1 MKIIIFGGT
10 GFIGSSL
17 LELPYFQQHEVF
29 IVTRHPEKRELP
41 LHENFHFVKTDEQLE
56 TNLAALFSDQYAI
69 INLAGES
76 LVHWPWSKIQKQ
88 RILLSRVHFTSLI
101 SKLVN
106 KADKGPEYIIQASA
120 VGYYGFEHKN
130 PITEGSSAG
139 NNFLAQVCKNWEES
153 LRIENH
159 NSRVVFIRTGL
170 VLGRDN
176 GILELLRLPFYLF
189 AGGPL
194 GPGNQMMPWIHLDD
208 ELKAIEFLM
217 KNEQAVGA
225 FNLVAPE
232 PVSMKK
238 MMKNIGKKMNRPSWF
253 PVPAFLL
260 RIVLGKTFADELVIG
275 SQEVVPEKL
284 LKAGYIFKY
293 QNIEEALSDLIETK

>member
-1 MKIIIFGGT
+1 
-10 GFIGSSL
+10 
-17 LELPYFQQHEVF
+17 
-29 IVTRHPEKRELP
+29 
-41 LHENFHFVKTDEQLE
+41 
-56 TNLAALFSDQYAI
+56 
-69 INLAGES
+69 
-76 LVHWPWSKIQKQ
+76 
-88 RILLSRVHFTSLI
+88 
-101 SKLVN
+101 
-106 KADKGPEYIIQASA
+106 
-120 VGYYGFEHKN
+120 
-130 PITEGSSAG
+130 
-139 NNFLAQVCKNWEES
+139 
-153 LRIENH
+153 
-159 NSRVVFIRTGL
+159 
-170 VLGRDN
+170 
-176 GILELLRLPFYLF
+176 
-189 AGGPL
+189 
-194 GPGNQMMPWIHLDD
+194 
-208 ELKAIEFLM
+208 M